1 MVWPDAAN
9 SIPVDDSEETPPPPE
24 GYDLDAVARA
34 MQESDPSLDG
44 TGVLPPH
51 PRKERVAAPGHE
63 RNSRKGLY
71 TAAGVVAVIA
81 LSLWPAPHHWP
92 WLIGSGALHAGYFIL
107 LMCAYT
113 YGDLGKVYAIAR
125 GTAPL
130 VIVALAGPLV
140 GDVPSWKEVAAILVV
155 VTGVVTLTFEPGKF
169 ATADARA
176 VILALLTGSMIAAY
190 SLFDAVGIR
199 TIGPELELASVA
211 YGSWLMIFTAIPVLT
226 ISGVIRRGRIVPYLR
241 ANALQGAVGGGI
253 GVASYMLILFA
264 FANASVASV
273 AALRET
279 GVVFA
284 ALIGTFVLGERF
296 GKRRI
301 PAAIL
306 VALGAG
312 AVRFAA

>member
-1 MVWPDAAN
+1 MTTLIALAVLLSALLHASWNALVKGGDDGWLTGTLISFFAA
-9 SIPVDDSEETPPPPE
+9 
-24 GYDLDAVARA
+24 
-34 MQESDPSLDG
+34 
-44 TGVLPPH
+44 
-51 PRKERVAAPGHE
+51 
-63 RNSRKGLY
+63 
-71 TAAGVVAVIA
+71 AAGAVAVIA

-140 GDVPSWKEVAAILVV
+140 GDVPSWQEVAAILVL
-155 VTGVVTLTFEPGKF
+155 VTGVVALTIEPGKF
-169 ATADARA
+169 ASADARA
-176 VILALLTGSMIAAY
+176 VILAILTGSMIAAY

-199 TIGPELELASVA
+199 TIGPELEHASIA

-226 ISGVIRRGRIVPYLR
+226 IAAVIRRGRIVPYLR